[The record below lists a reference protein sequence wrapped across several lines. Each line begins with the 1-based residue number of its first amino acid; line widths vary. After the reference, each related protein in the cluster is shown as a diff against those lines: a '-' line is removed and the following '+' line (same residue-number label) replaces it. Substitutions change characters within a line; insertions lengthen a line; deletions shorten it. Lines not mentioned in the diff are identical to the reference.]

1 MGAAILNSVS
11 EFCSVTTEFNRDGEF
26 AVLGKGA
33 CLCVSLGNVL
43 GPPRRMDIKTQH
55 QTDHAC
61 SGGCVKGNTQTVS
74 LDLGTGQAE
83 WFACTDG
90 TAVGINFAIPSLF
103 KPIVEWAD
111 INNMELNQEKFQL
124 LHHGKIV
131 DLKLPYTLPSG
142 QLLQGATS
150 FKSKQSKDLSLPRY
164 RAFVI
169 SATGIASDASRCT
182 PCSDGGKALYNVVP
196 PNIKSLT
203 TLTTFKPALDV
214 FLNSFPDTPPTPGYT
229 GQNRNSVLEWAGSN
243 YL

>member
-1 MGAAILNSVS
+1 
-11 EFCSVTTEFNRDGEF
+11 
-26 AVLGKGA
+26 
-33 CLCVSLGNVL
+33 
-43 GPPRRMDIKTQH
+43 
-55 QTDHAC
+55 
-61 SGGCVKGNTQTVS
+61 
-74 LDLGTGQAE
+74 
-83 WFACTDG
+83 
-90 TAVGINFAIPSLF
+90 
-103 KPIVEWAD
+103 
-111 INNMELNQEKFQL
+111 MELNQEKFQL

-142 QLLQGATS
+142 QLLQGSDDVKDLGVYVDTNLTCATS